1 MSPEPSKSGHD
12 SFLARDSQRLQA
24 LVEHAP
30 VCVHEFAPNGTI
42 IAINPAGLELLGVE
56 QESQVLGQPLSSA
69 VGEEEIDRIFGL
81 LEKALQ
87 GETSHYTFHL
97 LTKRGPVHCASWM
110 SPLRNEHGE
119 ITRILGM
126 TQDITESQGALRAL
140 LESEKRYRQMFEAN
154 LAIKLISDPANGRI
168 VEANRAA
175 CEFYGYSHEEIVG
188 LGLQDIKTL
197 PRQDMMA
204 LAGKASRTKQ
214 LYFEFQHRLKSGEVR
229 DVEVFSGPLHTP
241 QGLRLF
247 SIVHDVTDRKRT
259 QLQLQDSERRFAR
272 AVAGTSDGIWE
283 WHIVQGGIYWSPR
296 FKDLLGY
303 QVDEI
308 HPKEGMLW
316 SFMHPD
322 DVETVKEATRRHLK
336 HNELYDLRYRLR
348 HRDGRYRMFR
358 ARGTVERDAAGEP
371 VVMAGSLEDISEQ
384 VAAERARTE
393 RRKRIGR
400 QHRAIQG
407 LATDPELSS
416 RAIDRA
422 FARLT
427 ETACDVLAVGRASLM
442 LVNEDGSR
450 LVSRDLY
457 VPAKKEHFRGV
468 FHDLKAMPNY
478 LAALESS
485 RALAFEHPLEDE
497 RLQEFPK
504 GFLQECS
511 VKSMLDIPV
520 RRAGQVVGVLRLSEI
535 ERARRWRDDEIQ
547 FGLDLV
553 GFAVRLLVGAETNE
567 AMRQKRE
574 LESQVLHAQKLESL
588 GLMASGVAHDFNNLL
603 VAILGNAD
611 LAREDLEDNS
621 RAHGLVSSIE
631 QAARRAADLCR
642 QMLAYSGRGLL
653 RVETIDMGELV
664 AGMAKLMR
672 ASLGAN
678 LSLHYSPPDR
688 PLLVEAD
695 ATQVRQVI
703 MNLIVNAAE
712 SMQDNGGVITLALE
726 ESEVHAQPSNGG
738 LAVPSTGRYVELLVQ
753 DEGKG
758 MDETILGRMYD
769 PFFSTKFTGRGLG
782 MAAVLGIMRGHGGG
796 IEVMSTPGKGTAF
809 RLQFPVSEYALAE
822 TLESPQPEDDG
833 WQGSGHVL
841 LVDDDET
848 VRLLGREMLERL
860 GFQVSVVSNGS
871 DALNELATAPSEG
884 VWRLV
889 VLDLTM
895 PGMSGME
902 VLAKIHDLQPGLP
915 VLMSSGYAEEEVRQ
929 QLSREDM
936 FAFLAKPYTLA
947 ELRSALRAVL
957 SSS

>member
-1 MSPEPSKSGHD
+1 M
-12 SFLARDSQRLQA
+12 ARDSQRLQA
-24 LVEHAP
+24 LVAHAP

-56 QESQVLGQPLSSA
+56 HESQVLGQPLSSA
-69 VGEEEIDRIFGL
+69 VGEDEIDRILGL

-87 GETSHYTFHL
+87 GETSHYAFHL

-110 SPLRNEHGE
+110 SPLRNEQGE

-126 TQDITESQGALRAL
+126 TQDITESQSALQAL
-140 LESEKRYRQMFEAN
+140 QESEKRYRQMFEAN
-154 LAIKLISDPANGRI
+154 LAIKLVSDPATGSI
-168 VEANRAA
+168 VEANQAA
-175 CEFYGYSHEEIVG
+175 CDFYGYSHEEIMG
-188 LGLQDIKTL
+188 LGLQDINTL
-197 PRQDMMA
+197 PREEMMA
-204 LAGKASRTKQ
+204 LAGRASRTEQ

-247 SIVHDVTDRKRT
+247 SIVHDVTDRRRA
-259 QLQLQDSERRFAR
+259 QLQLQESERRFAR

-283 WHIVQGGIYWSPR
+283 WHIVRGTIYWSPR
-296 FKDLLGY
+296 FKELLGY
-303 QVDEI
+303 ETDEI
-308 HPKEGMLW
+308 QPKEGMLW

-336 HNELYDLRYRLR
+336 HNEPYDVRYRLR
-348 HRDGRYRMFR
+348 HRDGKYRMFR

-371 VVMAGSLEDISEQ
+371 MVMAGSLEDISEQ

-400 QHRAIQG
+400 QHRAIQS
-407 LATDPELSS
+407 LTTDPGLSS
-416 RAIDRA
+416 REMDLA

-427 ETACDVLAVGRASLM
+427 ETACEILDVGRASLM
-442 LVNEDGSR
+442 LVNEDCSR
-450 LVSRDLY
+450 LVSRDLF
-457 VPAKKEHFRGV
+457 VRAKKEHFRGV
-468 FHDLKAMPNY
+468 FHNLQAMPQY

-497 RLQEFPK
+497 RLREFPQ
-504 GFLQECS
+504 GFLQERS
-511 VKSMLDIPV
+511 VKSMLDIPI
-520 RRAGQVVGVLRLSEI
+520 RREGKVVGILRLSEVDK
-535 ERARRWRDDEIQ
+535 ARRWRDDEIQ

-553 GFAVRLLVGAETNE
+553 SFTVRLLVGAETNE

-611 LAREDLEDNS
+611 LAREDLDENS

-631 QAARRAADLCR
+631 HAARRAADLCR

-653 RVETIDMGELV
+653 RVETIDMGDLV
-664 AGMAKLMR
+664 AGMVKLMR
-672 ASLGAN
+672 ASLGGN
-678 LSLHYSPPDR
+678 LTLHFTPPNR

-695 ATQVRQVI
+695 ATQIRQVI

-712 SMQDNGGVITLALE
+712 AMQDQGGTITLVLE
-726 ESEVHAQPSNGG
+726 ESVVHAEPSQGG
-738 LAVPSTGRYVELLVQ
+738 LAVPATGSYIELLVQ

-769 PFFSTKFTGRGLG
+769 PFFSTKFAGRGLG
-782 MAAVLGIMRGHGGG
+782 MAAVLGIMGGHGGG
-796 IEVMSTPGKGTAF
+796 IEVMSTVGSGTAF
-809 RLQFPVSEYALAE
+809 RLQFPVSENALNE
-822 TLESPQPEDDG
+822 MVESHQLEDHG
-833 WQGSGHVL
+833 WLGSGRVL

-871 DALNELATAPSEG
+871 DALKEISTQPSGEE
-884 VWRLV
+884 WSLV
-889 VLDLTM
+889 MLDLTM
-895 PGMSGME
+895 PGMSGLE

-957 SSS
+957 SSG